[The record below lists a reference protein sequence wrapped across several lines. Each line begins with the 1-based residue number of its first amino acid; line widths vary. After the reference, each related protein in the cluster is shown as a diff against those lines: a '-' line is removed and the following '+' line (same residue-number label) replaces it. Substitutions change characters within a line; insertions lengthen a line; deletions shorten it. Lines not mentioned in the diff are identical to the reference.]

1 MKTTK
6 ISLPEITVVGKCGSA
21 ADGKD
26 FVTDLWTDLNK
37 NFSEIAYLAKW
48 NDSGSLKGLWGAMSD
63 ENLSFEKWDDIKKG
77 LYLAG
82 VEAVDD
88 AVPPEGWTKWVIP
101 SFEYIK
107 AEVESAQT
115 FKDVVG
121 YLIANKISLVGA
133 VQNFTDPETNVN
145 YMMFT
150 VKRN

>member
-63 ENLSFEKWDDIKKG
+63 ENLSFEK
-77 LYLAG
+77 
-82 VEAVDD
+82 
-88 AVPPEGWTKWVIP
+88 
-101 SFEYIK
+101 
-107 AEVESAQT
+107 
-115 FKDVVG
+115 
-121 YLIANKISLVGA
+121 
-133 VQNFTDPETNVN
+133 
-145 YMMFT
+145 
-150 VKRN
+150 